1 MHSLTR
7 RNGIVLVNSYGVS
20 FPMIDPVTNAHITCV
35 HTLAGLERGLGRK
48 NLSLEEMHKI
58 FHKSRS
64 DFEAFAGLLYEAA
77 AGDSLTITI
86 TVAPET
92 AGAES
97 RD

>member
-1 MHSLTR
+1 MPSLKR
-7 RNGIVLVNSYGVS
+7 RKGMVLVNSYGVT
-20 FPMIDPVTNAHITCV
+20 FPMIDPVTRAHVTCV
-35 HTLAGLERGLGRK
+35 HTMAGLERVLGRK

-77 AGDSLTITI
+77 AGDSLSITI
-86 TVAPET
+86 TAAPQT